1 MTWSFLVAL
10 AVLTV
15 SVSILT
21 RRAVVA
27 GRRRRLE
34 RDLHFRLSRRAAEED
49 ATRLGEELAELHI
62 ALVTDLLPHPERP
75 AMLDDYGRALEA
87 WEHARLLLL
96 RATHSDDVVP
106 ATELLAEVGHARA
119 CLVARR
125 AGEPVPA
132 GRAPC
137 WFDPTHGPGH
147 DTVAWAPPEGEP
159 RTVAACPAC
168 EARLRTGDAPQA
180 RLVRWS
186 DRWLPWFEAGPAY
199 HAWAEGYHGP
209 AARAGPAGVP
219 VRPGGAGVPPRRSI
233 HSSTGRP

>member
-1 MTWSFLVAL
+1 MTWLALVAL

-15 SVSILT
+15 PVSTLA
-21 RRAVVA
+21 RRAVVVS
-27 GRRRRLE
+27 RRRRLE
-34 RDLHFRLSRRAAEED
+34 RDLHFRLSRRAADED
-49 ATRLGEELAELHI
+49 TARLGEELSDLHH
-62 ALVTDLLPHPERP
+62 ALVTELLPHPELP

-96 RATHSDDVVP
+96 RATQSDDVVP
-106 ATELLAEVGHARA
+106 VTELLAEVGHAQA
-119 CLVARR
+119 CLVARL
-125 AGEPVPA
+125 AGEPLPPE
-132 GRAPC
+132 RAPC
-137 WFDPTHGPGH
+137 WFDPAHGPGH

-159 RTVAACPAC
+159 RTVPACPAC

-199 HAWAEGYHGP
+199 DAWAEGYHGP
-209 AARAGPAGVP
+209 AARAGPDRVT
-219 VRPGGAGVPPRRSI
+219 VRPGAAGVPPRRSI